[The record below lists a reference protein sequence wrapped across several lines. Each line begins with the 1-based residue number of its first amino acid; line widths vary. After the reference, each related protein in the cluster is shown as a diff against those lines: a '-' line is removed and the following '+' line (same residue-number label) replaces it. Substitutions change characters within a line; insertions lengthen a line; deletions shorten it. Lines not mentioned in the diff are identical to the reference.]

1 MNLPM
6 TDPGYHSTKNT
17 ILLGVMWNNLWG
29 GHLQYSVVYKIQGLS

>member
-6 TDPGYHSTKNT
+6 TDPGYSTKNT

-29 GHLQYSVVYKIQGLS
+29 GHL